1 MEGARKQLAYL
12 LAVKTRPGS
21 TIKLPSQNVFQLSHQ
36 QREQHSSVLTYRR
49 DVASQRRVIKAVS
62 VTLFLLLF
70 PHYMMKHSY
79 IRSFHASHRLNLMDN
94 EREYLPWMSDFSI
107 T

>member
-21 TIKLPSQNVFQLSHQ
+21 TIKLPSQ
-36 QREQHSSVLTYRR
+36 TYRR